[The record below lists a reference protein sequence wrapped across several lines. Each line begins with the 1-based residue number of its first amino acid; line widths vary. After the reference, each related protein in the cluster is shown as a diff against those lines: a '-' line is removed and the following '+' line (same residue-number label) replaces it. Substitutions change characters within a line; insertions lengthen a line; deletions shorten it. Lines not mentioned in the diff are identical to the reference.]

1 MRIKHLIFSVLSYS
15 LSVLLYAS
23 IAGSCYAQQSGST
36 ANASYS
42 KASQKLYVTTPQPE
56 KSSLAHGQYFSKLL
70 ELALQKTQATDGDFE
85 LRHSNDSYTS
95 NRLLAELVRGENAIN
110 IIWTSTSKER
120 EQLLLP
126 IKISIVRGLNSYRVF
141 LIRKEDQEKFH
152 SVHNLNDLRKL
163 QAGQGAQW
171 PDTAVMMSNNLP
183 LVTAAQSDLLFDMLA
198 GRRFDY
204 FPRGLYEVWGEQELN
219 AEKGLIIED
228 SLMLHYPAPIYF
240 FVNKK
245 NTALADRIERGLR
258 IAMQDGSFELLFFS
272 VPGFKR
278 GYEELLHSSRQTLEL
293 KTDFPTQD

>member
-1 MRIKHLIFSVLSYS
+1 MRISQLIFS
-15 LSVLLYAS
+15 LLICGF
-23 IAGSCYAQQSGST
+23 IAGRSHAQQTLQT
-36 ANASYS
+36 AGLSHS
-42 KASQKLYVTTPQPE
+42 RTLHTLYITTPQPE
-56 KSSLAHGQYFSKLL
+56 KSSLTHGQFFAKLL

-85 LRHSNDSYTS
+85 LKQSHDNYTS
-95 NRLLAELVRGENAIN
+95 KRLLAELIRGDNAIN
-110 IIWTSTSKER
+110 IIWTSTSKMR
-120 EQLLLP
+120 EELLLP

-152 SVHNLNDLRKL
+152 GIRNLKALGKL
-163 QAGQGAQW
+163 LAGQGAQW

-198 GRRFDY
+198 GKRFDY

-219 AEKGLIIED
+219 ADKGLIIED

-245 NTALADRIERGLR
+245 DTALANRIERGLR
-258 IAMQDGSFELLFFS
+258 IAIQDGSFELLFFS

-278 GYEELLHSSRQTLEL
+278 GYEELQHSQRLTLQL
-293 KTDFPTQD
+293 NTDFPTQD

>member
-1 MRIKHLIFSVLSYS
+1 MRINQLIFS
-15 LSVLLYAS
+15 LLIS
-23 IAGSCYAQQSGST
+23 GLIVGSSYAQQSSQ
-36 ANASYS
+36 AASVIH
-42 KASQKLYVTTPQPE
+42 SQPKLYVTTPQPE
-56 KSSLAHGQYFSKLL
+56 KSSLAHGKYFAELL

-95 NRLLAELVRGENAIN
+95 NRLLAELVRGENPIN
-110 IIWTSTSKER
+110 IIWTSTSKMR

-152 SVHNLNDLRKL
+152 NIHNLTDLRKL
-163 QAGQGAQW
+163 HAGQGAQW
-171 PDTAVMMSNNLP
+171 PDSAVMVSNKLP
-183 LVTAAQSDLLFDMLA
+183 LITAAQSDLLFDMLA
-198 GRRFDY
+198 GKRFDY

-219 AEKGLIIED
+219 ADKDLIVED

-245 NTALADRIERGLR
+245 DAALADRIERGLR
-258 IAMQDGSFELLFFS
+258 IAIQDGSFDALFFS

-278 GYEELLHSSRQTLEL
+278 GYQELQHSTRLVLQLN
-293 KTDFPTQD
+293 TDFPTQD

>member
-1 MRIKHLIFSVLSYS
+1 MPNRQLIFCLLICS
-15 LSVLLYAS
+15 L
-23 IAGSCYAQQSGST
+23 IAAKSYAQQSLQSSS
-36 ANASYS
+36 ANQS
-42 KASQKLYVTTPQPE
+42 KTPQTLSITIPQPE
-56 KSSLAHGQYFSKLL
+56 KSSLAHGQYFAKLL

-85 LRHSNDSYTS
+85 LKHSNDTYTS
-95 NRLLAELVRGENAIN
+95 NRLLAELIRGDNAIN
-110 IIWTSTSKER
+110 VIWTSTSKMR

-219 AEKGLIIED
+219 ADRGLIVED

-258 IAMQDGSFELLFFS
+258 IAIQDGSFELLFFS

-278 GYEELLHSSRQTLEL
+278 GYEELQHSSRMTLEL